1 MVELLSPNEAN
12 DGSKTITETP
22 TPETGGATAAEMDS
36 SPQTKAK
43 SAVTKKSK
51 PKAAEAETKAESAAS
66 TEAVSPAPAKPTLRS
81 KPSTT
86 AKNAMAAKSTDKE
99 TNRIAEARAKNLD
112 LAISQIQKD
121 FGETAIMRLGSDRV
135 QDVDIIPTG
144 NLLID
149 RALGVGGF
157 PKGRIVEVY
166 GPESSGKTTLTLT
179 VAAQAQ
185 KAGGLAAF
193 VDVEHALDPQY
204 ARRLGVDL
212 DNLLL
217 SQPSSGEEALR
228 IVETLVRS
236 NALDVIILDSVAAL
250 VTKQELD
257 GEIGDTTVGA
267 QARLMSAA
275 MRKLTAIISKANT
288 VVIFTN
294 QIREKIGVM
303 FGSPETQPGG
313 RALKFY
319 SSVRCDI
326 RRTGSIKNSDG
337 SVAGNRTRLK
347 VVKNKVAPPYGEA
360 EFDIM
365 FNEGISAVGSLLD
378 LAIEHD
384 IVQKRGSWMSYKGS
398 QLAQGRD
405 AAKDALKADE
415 ALYAEVEAEV
425 KAAMDAGKEK

>member
-1 MVELLSPNEAN
+1 MVELLSPNDKEA
-12 DGSKTITETP
+12 GSPSAPSTDNKVNENTEAAAPNAAP
-22 TPETGGATAAEMDS
+22 TDSAKAAATAGSAKA
-36 SPQTKAK
+36 TKATTKGTRKTTPK
-43 SAVTKKSK
+43 SASTSSTKSVPKKS
-51 PKAAEAETKAESAAS
+51 EMAAS
-66 TEAVSPAPAKPTLRS
+66 K
-81 KPSTT
+81 
-86 AKNAMAAKSTDKE
+86 TDKE
-99 TNRIAEARAKNLD
+99 ANRIAEARSKNLD

-121 FGETAIMRLGSDRV
+121 FGEAAIMRLGSDN
-135 QDVDIIPTG
+135 QMDVEVIPTG
-144 NLLID
+144 NLIID
-149 RALGVGGF
+149 RALGAGGF
-157 PKGRIVEVY
+157 PRGRIVEVY

-179 VAAQAQ
+179 CVAQAQ

-236 NALDVIILDSVAAL
+236 NALDVIVLDSVAAL

-257 GEIGDTTVGA
+257 GEIGDATVGA

-275 MRKLTAIISKANT
+275 LRKLTAIISKART

-294 QIREKIGVM
+294 QIREKVGIM
-303 FGSPETQPGG
+303 FGNPETQPGG

-326 RRTGSIKNSDG
+326 RRTGALKNSDG
-337 SVAGNRTRLK
+337 SVAGNRTKLK

-365 FNEGISAVGSLLD
+365 FNEGISAAGSLLD
-378 LAIEHD
+378 LAIEND
-384 IVQKRGSWMSYKGS
+384 ILQKRGSWISYKGS

-405 AAKDALKADE
+405 AAKEALKADE
-415 ALYAEVEAEV
+415 ALYAEIEAEV
-425 KAAMDAGKEK
+425 KAAMDAVE